1 MTARNS
7 YNQPVGRGRGF
18 RLASRIFAIGLFH
31 ACCAAGRAGGG
42 KRVYFL
48 PLPAA
53 AGFVG
58 HMRPALAGYKL
69 DRRESPRCWSIMRQ
83 GGDKVVVKRNP
94 VRDDAYNGTAIDFAQ
109 SVKA

>member
-1 MTARNS
+1 
-7 YNQPVGRGRGF
+7 
-18 RLASRIFAIGLFH
+18 
-31 ACCAAGRAGGG
+31 
-42 KRVYFL
+42 
-48 PLPAA
+48 
-53 AGFVG
+53 
-58 HMRPALAGYKL
+58 MRPALAGYKL